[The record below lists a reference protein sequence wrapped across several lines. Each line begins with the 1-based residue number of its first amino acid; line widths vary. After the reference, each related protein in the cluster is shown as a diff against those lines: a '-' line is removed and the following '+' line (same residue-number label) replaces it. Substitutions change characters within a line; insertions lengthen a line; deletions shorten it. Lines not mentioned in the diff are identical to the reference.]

1 MPAGVSSAFRTEL
14 PAYRSRRKKTRLPWP
29 RHGFL
34 SRQVRSRLISGG
46 FQLRC
51 LLHFVSSHSERR
63 VFIRVGG
70 FFFFLAPS
78 QPDVAFR
85 IAVCVVISKILSAH
99 NFCDI
104 TTWDAINLPSCNAG
118 CHIFFFSKRFSLT
131 HDSKKKQKPWWRK
144 GEASLNGWLFTCSIR
159 DLRRRAGEG

>member
-1 MPAGVSSAFRTEL
+1 MRTFLSFQLDDFRRLIAEYARDEVYFLSRVEQMPAGVSSAFRTEL

-63 VFIRVGG
+63 VFTRVGG
-70 FFFFLAPS
+70 FFFFSPHLNPMWRFAL
-78 QPDVAFR
+78 QRVK
-85 IAVCVVISKILSAH
+85 ISKISFAH
-99 NFCDI
+99 NFCDV

-118 CHIFFFSKRFSLT
+118 CHIFFCF
-131 HDSKKKQKPWWRK
+131 
-144 GEASLNGWLFTCSIR
+144 EAFFA
-159 DLRRRAGEG
+159 DA